1 MITQTFK
8 HTHACSF
15 EGEELT
21 VRPNVE
27 GGAFFRQV
35 PVCLEKGVEL
45 ELIEVTHG

>member
-8 HTHACSF
+8 HTHACQF
-15 EGEELT
+15 EGET
-21 VRPNVE
+21 VVVRPEVD
-27 GGAFFRQV
+27 GGAYFRKT